1 MRKILLASTALV
13 ALTSVSAMAA
23 DVTISGGMNF
33 IYSNDAKDENT
44 DGSALTSAS
53 EFSAETDVNIKFSA
67 TTDSGITTTLNVGI
81 DESDRTDDKTA
92 TISGDFGEIKIT
104 TAAGTASQ
112 ADDNYVTAM
121 DNAFDKAGEG
131 QEGEGFE
138 LAGATGETIGYKLPT
153 LVEGL
158 TVAIQHANEDSTESF
173 GYGASYNAGIATVG
187 YAKMSAAGEEW
198 TSVNLKG
205 SVAGIAFGVEK
216 NEITGT
222 GGVATSED
230 EATLWGL
237 AYTMDSITLAYER
250 GASKNESGDFDDYSQ
265 IAVSYAVAPGI
276 TAIVTS
282 SEVNDVAGSG
292 AADVEELEAQLKL
305 SF

>member
-23 DVTISGGMNF
+23 DVTISGSMNF

-44 DGSALTSAS
+44 DGTALGSAS
-53 EFSAETDVNIKFSA
+53 EFKSETDLNVSFSA

-81 DESDRTDDKTA
+81 DESNVNDDATA
-92 TISGDFGEIKIT
+92 AITGDFGEIKIIS
-104 TAAGTASQ
+104 AGM
-112 ADDNYVTAM
+112 DDNYVASM
-121 DNAFDKAGEG
+121 DNAFDLAGEG
-131 QEGEGFE
+131 TEGEGFE
-138 LAGATGETIGYKLPT
+138 LAGPASGAESIGYKLPT
-153 LVEGL
+153 VVDGL
-158 TVAIQHANEDSTESF
+158 TIAVEHSNEDGTEHF

-187 YAKMSAAGEEW
+187 YAKMKAAGEEW

-205 SVAGIAFGVEK
+205 SVAGIAFGIEK

-222 GGVATSED
+222 GGTATSED

-276 TAIVTS
+276 TAVVTS

-292 AADVEELEAQLKL
+292 SADVEELEAQLKL

>member
-23 DVTISGGMNF
+23 DVTISGSMNF
-33 IYSNDAKDENT
+33 IYSSDSKHENT
-44 DGSALTSAS
+44 DGSALGSAS
-53 EFSAETDVNIKFSA
+53 EFESETDMDVKFSA
-67 TTDSGITTTLNVGI
+67 TTDSGITTTLSVGF
-81 DESDRTDDKTA
+81 DETA
-92 TISGDFGEIKIT
+92 TKYDDAAAKITGDFGEIQIIS
-104 TAAGTASQ
+104 GG
-112 ADDNYVTAM
+112 ADDNYVASM

-131 QEGEGFE
+131 SEGEGFE
-138 LAGATGETIGYKLPT
+138 LAGPASGVESIGYKLPT
-153 LVEGL
+153 VVEGL
-158 TVAIQHANEDSTESF
+158 TIAVEHSNENTTEHF
-173 GYGASYNAGIATVG
+173 GYGASYNAGIATIG
-187 YAKMSAAGEEW
+187 YAKMKAAGEEW

-205 SVAGIAFGVEK
+205 SVAGIAFGIEK

-237 AYTMDSITLAYER
+237 SYTMDSITLAYER

-276 TAIVTS
+276 TAVVTS
-282 SEVNDVAGSG
+282 SEVNDISGSG
-292 AADVEELEAQLKL
+292 TADVEELEAQLKL